1 MNTNIS
7 DNNNTWYIF
16 HNKNTK
22 IKPGRERSTCS
33 RLTSLQVEKLALI
46 DHFFPSFVN
55 KQQKVLPA
63 CRFDHVE
70 KSFTKL
76 IKKLF
81 FFWCPRWQLNFWIFK
96 PSVRLRERIIYFKKF
111 WIVEYVVVFSSSR
124 KYCRVSAHLFTL
136 KYVEFC
142 VLSNV
147 SDSYHVSSL

>member
-1 MNTNIS
+1 MNTDIS
-7 DNNNTWYIF
+7 NNNNTWYIF

-76 IKKLF
+76 IKKIVF
-81 FFWCPRWQLNFWIFK
+81 FLVSALTAKFLNIQT
-96 PSVRLRERIIYFKKF
+96 VRLRERIIYFKKF